1 MQMELTKLHKK
12 ESKKRGIKQ
21 NTKKIKQNSTKSNQK
36 GKTTETAKKM
46 KQNNTKT
53 KQKKKSQQNSKMSS
67 KNANEKN
74 KLLTLEIH
82 TLLIIAYFLRYYT
95 QWNPIDFFFFS
106 NIFGMHPL
114 PIITHFVPDYTQSVE
129 FVFRISL
136 EFI

>member
-53 KQKKKSQQNSKMSS
+53 KQKKKASKTAKCRAKMQTKKIIFDFGNPYTAHNS
-67 KNANEKN
+67 
-74 KLLTLEIH
+74 LLSA
-82 TLLIIAYFLRYYT
+82 LLYI
-95 QWNPIDFFFFS
+95 
-106 NIFGMHPL
+106 
-114 PIITHFVPDYTQSVE
+114 VE
-129 FVFRISL
+129 SD
-136 EFI
+136 